1 MKNTLEVIS
10 SRITEAEQISEL
22 GDRGV
27 EISATKQNKEKR
39 MKKKMR
45 TVSETSV
52 TTLNTPTFASQGS
65 QMKKRERK
73 VLRKYLNEIIARTS

>member
-45 TVSETSV
+45 TVSETSG
-52 TTLNTPTFASQGS
+52 TTLNTQTFASQGS
-65 QMKKRERK
+65 
-73 VLRKYLNEIIARTS
+73 

>member
-1 MKNTLEVIS
+1 MENQ
-10 SRITEAEQISEL
+10 ITQILTILSEATESEL

-45 TVSETSV
+45 TVSETSG
-52 TTLNTPTFASQGS
+52 TTLNTQTFASQGS
-65 QMKKRERK
+65 
-73 VLRKYLNEIIARTS
+73 

>member
-39 MKKKMR
+39 MKKKNENSIR
-45 TVSETSV
+45 DICDNIKYTNICITGVLDEEE
-52 TTLNTPTFASQGS
+52 
-65 QMKKRERK
+65 REK
-73 VLRKYLNEIIARTS
+73 GPEKIFK

>member
-10 SRITEAEQISEL
+10 SRITEAEQISGL

-65 QMKKRERK
+65 
-73 VLRKYLNEIIARTS
+73 

>member
-65 QMKKRERK
+65 
-73 VLRKYLNEIIARTS
+73 